1 MRFSD
6 VACPHRPCVIFVTDS
21 RGYLTNTAAKATL
34 ATATAKAQNPST
46 IKQPRVVLL

>member
-21 RGYLTNTAAKATL
+21 RGYPTTTEAQATPATAA
-34 ATATAKAQNPST
+34 AKAQNPST
-46 IKQPRVVLL
+46 INQR